1 MLGKTGPMTGP
12 MSDPSGPPEFEEMF
26 GIDRFP
32 PLTMPFRAL
41 SSSDPPVWASPPR

>member
-1 MLGKTGPMTGP
+1 MLGKTGS